1 MSRTRLCEVRIKLRK
16 RLLTTVLRVR
26 FGLRHLGCI
35 GMSLFSTRANA
46 AHILRRP
53 AEARAVA
60 VQQGSLARECQLPD
74 QGLP

>member
-1 MSRTRLCEVRIKLRK
+1 
-16 RLLTTVLRVR
+16 
-26 FGLRHLGCI
+26 
-35 GMSLFSTRANA
+35 MSLFSTRANA